1 MNSIDMVKNLIHFIG
16 YGLLRLISRTWRI
29 RVVNPP
35 AGGPAIITFWHGY
48 MMPVWRYFAH
58 KSASAVVSL
67 SKDGQFLS
75 DLLERWEF
83 DLIRGS
89 SSRGGGEVLR
99 KIVGKLNSNI
109 VLMTPDGPRGPRYEF
124 KVGAIVAAQRTD
136 RPVYYCGVD
145 IKGYKSFSKSWD
157 KFIFP
162 RPFAKI
168 ELRFSEAQFFSPE
181 LSREDITALSAESSE
196 KLKALYSE
204 LL

>member
-1 MNSIDMVKNLIHFIG
+1 MIKNLIQTFG

-29 RVVNPP
+29 RVENPP
-35 AGGPAIITFWHGY
+35 ADGPAIITFWHGY
-48 MMPVWRYFAH
+48 MMPVWRHFAH
-58 KSASAVVSL
+58 RNASAVVSL

-75 DLLERWEF
+75 DLLERWDF

-99 KIVGKLNSNI
+99 RIVSKLNSNI

-124 KVGAIVAAQRTD
+124 KVGAIVAAQRTE

-157 KFIFP
+157 KFLFP
-162 RPFAKI
+162 RPFARI
-168 ELRFSEAQFFSPE
+168 ELRFSEAQFFSRE
-181 LSREDITALSAESSE
+181 LSRDDITALASESSE
-196 KLKALYSE
+196 KLNALYTK

>member
-1 MNSIDMVKNLIHFIG
+1 
-16 YGLLRLISRTWRI
+16 
-29 RVVNPP
+29 
-35 AGGPAIITFWHGY
+35 
-48 MMPVWRYFAH
+48 MPVWRHFAH
-58 KSASAVVSL
+58 RNASAVVSL

-75 DLLERWEF
+75 DLLERWDF

-99 KIVGKLNSNI
+99 RIVSKLNSNI

-124 KVGAIVAAQRTD
+124 KVGAIVAAQRTE

-157 KFIFP
+157 KFLFP
-162 RPFAKI
+162 RPFARI
-168 ELRFSEAQFFSPE
+168 ELRFSEAQFFSRE
-181 LSREDITALSAESSE
+181 LSRDDITALASESSE
-196 KLKALYSE
+196 KLNALYTK